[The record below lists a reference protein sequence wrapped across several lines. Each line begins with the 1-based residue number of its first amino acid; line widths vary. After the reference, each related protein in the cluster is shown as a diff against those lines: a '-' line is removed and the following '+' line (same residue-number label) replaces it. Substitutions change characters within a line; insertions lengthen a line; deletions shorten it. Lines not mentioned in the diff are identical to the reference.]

1 LAKAKAYASAN
12 VVNAIAL
19 GKGGA
24 FAIDLSLEA
33 DVRLEGSSADIT
45 ASNDFVA
52 LCVRKAL
59 AEFGSDSGASVD
71 ITSEIPIAKG
81 LSSSSAVSNA
91 VIAATAEA
99 LGEHLPALAV
109 AEIAARASIEAGVS
123 ITGAFDDAAA
133 SYIGGGFLTDNL
145 KMQVKKTFELPDY
158 RVVLAVPEKSV
169 LTSSVPVERMRLL
182 KPVVSLVWDLAFSGK
197 LEEAMLLNGLAYSAA
212 LGYDTRII
220 VDCLAAGARSASI
233 SGKGPAVAALA
244 EKNKAKDVVSALKS
258 FGGIYECALVRKRD
272 DV

>member
-1 LAKAKAYASAN
+1 MAKAKAYASAN

-33 DVRLEGSSADIT
+33 EVRLEGVSSDIT
-45 ASNDFVA
+45 APNEFVA
-52 LCVRKAL
+52 LCVKKAL
-59 AEFGSDSGASVD
+59 KEFGSESGAFVE

-91 VIAATAEA
+91 VVAATAEA
-99 LGEHLPALAV
+99 LGEHLPPLAV

-145 KMQVKKTFELPDY
+145 NMQVKKAFELPDY

-169 LTSSVPVERMRLL
+169 LTSSVPVERLRLL
-182 KPVVSLVWDLAFSGK
+182 KPVVSSVWDLAFSGNY
-197 LEEAMLLNGLAYSAA
+197 EEAMLLNGLAYSAA
-212 LGYDTRII
+212 LGYDSKII
-220 VDCLAAGARSASI
+220 VDCLAAGAKSASI
-233 SGKGPAVAALA
+233 SGKGPAVAALV
-244 EKNKAKDVVSALKS
+244 ERNKAKDVVSAMKS
-258 FGGIYECALVRKRD
+258 FGSIYECSLVRKRD